1 MTRVR
6 ITGPARRDIGQIYVW
21 TEGCFGSA
29 AARRYEALI
38 HAAITDV
45 AASPDRVG
53 AKERPELGGGIRS
66 WHLRSSRDRTSGQ
79 PVGRPRHLLFYLIKD
94 HWVVI
99 LRVLHDSMDFERQL

>member
-66 WHLRSSRDRTSGQ
+66 WHLRSSRDHTGAQ
-79 PVGRPRHLLFYLIKD
+79 PRHLLFYLIED
-94 HWVVI
+94 DWVVI